1 MSKEYRSG
9 FAAIIGRP
17 NAGKSTMMNN
27 LVGQKIAIVSD
38 KPQTTRNRI
47 QGVLSEDRGQ
57 VVFLD
62 TPGMHKPK
70 NRLGE
75 YMVQVTKN
83 TLQGVDLILYL
94 ADVTARFGPGEE
106 YVLGLLQQVETPVI
120 LALNKVD
127 LVDKESLL
135 PLLAEWNQRGR
146 FDGIVPISALEGSNL
161 NRLKDEIFRHLPPGP
176 QYYPEDAV
184 TDHPERFIIGELIR
198 EKVLQKT
205 RDEIP
210 HSIAVEVEDIKDQ
223 ESLVSIGAV
232 IYVERDSQR
241 GIIIGKSG
249 GMLKQIGSEARRDI
263 EQMLGSKVFLNLWVK
278 VKKDWR
284 NREDILRNL
293 GYDSREE

>member
-17 NAGKSTMMNN
+17 NAGKSTLMNT

-62 TPGMHKPK
+62 TPGVHKPK
-70 NRLGE
+70 DRLGE
-75 YMVQVTKN
+75 YMVQVAKN
-83 TLQGVDLILYL
+83 TLKGVDLILYL
-94 ADVTARFGPGEE
+94 VDVTAKFGSGEE
-106 YVLGLLQQVETPVI
+106 YVLGLLQEVDTPVI

-127 LVDKESLL
+127 LVEKESLL
-135 PLLAEWNQRGR
+135 PLLAQWDQRGR
-146 FDGIVPISALEGSNL
+146 FDGIVPISALQGSNED
-161 NRLKDEIFRHLPPGP
+161 RLKDEIFKHLPEGP
-176 QYYPEDAV
+176 QYYPADAV

-205 RDEIP
+205 RDEVP
-210 HSIAVEVEDIKDQ
+210 HSIAVEVEEVKEK

-263 EQMLGSKVFLNLWVK
+263 EQMLGSKVYLNLWVK

-284 NREDILRNL
+284 NREAVLRNF